1 MGQIEN
7 LLSERTPGTLPS
19 DTEKNPKETIKVIS
33 LRSGKALTG
42 SEVKARPEVIS
53 KHIERPEEKVS
64 EEQNN
69 QSSGAQKEIE
79 ESRHMSAPPFPQKMK
94 REKLDKCFGKFL
106 ELLKQLYVNIPFKDV
121 LTQMPD
127 YAKFLKEILSSKR
140 KLEETTLV
148 KLNTHCN
155 AILQNR
161 IPQKCVDLGSFTI
174 PCSLGNE
181 TFDKALC
188 DSGASINL
196 LPLSI
201 FRKLEGT
208 HEQKLVELLKKHRKA
223 MRWSVTDIQGISP
236 AISMNKILLEE
247 NSKPVVQPQHKLNK
261 NLVEWISPVQVVPK
275 KGGMT
280 VVKHEDNEVI
290 LTRIVTGWKTCIDY
304 RMLNDATRKDHFPLP
319 FIDQMPKKVAGHGC
333 YCFLVEIREEF
344 PDEQI
349 FAIAAVSKRPPW
361 YADIANVLASG
372 WLPHYLSCDQ
382 RRKLQGEVKG
392 YFWNDPF
399 LFKLCGNGVI
409 RRCVREGEMASVL
422 SHCHDGAAGGHY
434 GRNSKTENVMEAG
447 FFWPTL
453 YKDAS
458 AYVAACDKC
467 QRAGNISK
475 RDEMTNDARVVCAF
489 LRKNIFTDFGTP
501 RVIISDNGSHFVN
514 KQFAALLTNASH
526 KDWSVKLEEA
536 LWAYRT
542 AFKTT
547 IGTSPFKLVYGKS
560 YHLPVEIEHKAY
572 WPIRMLNL
580 DLSLAGDTGGG
591 LVSLW
596 RQTI

>member
-64 EEQNN
+64 EEQNS

-121 LTQMPD
+121 LTQMPN

-201 FRKLEGT
+201 FRKLEDI
-208 HEQKLVELLKKHRKA
+208 LVRVDKFVFPVDFIMVDMEVNKERCITQSSIVEDEDPEIKKEVEALEIEDQVVDEEELKKEA
-223 MRWSVTDIQGISP
+223 D
-236 AISMNKILLEE
+236 
-247 NSKPVVQPQHKLNK
+247 KP
-261 NLVEWISPVQVVPK
+261 
-275 KGGMT
+275 
-280 VVKHEDNEVI
+280 
-290 LTRIVTGWKTCIDY
+290 
-304 RMLNDATRKDHFPLP
+304 
-319 FIDQMPKKVAGHGC
+319 
-333 YCFLVEIREEF
+333 
-344 PDEQI
+344 
-349 FAIAAVSKRPPW
+349 
-361 YADIANVLASG
+361 NV
-372 WLPHYLSCDQ
+372 
-382 RRKLQGEVKG
+382 
-392 YFWNDPF
+392 
-399 LFKLCGNGVI
+399 
-409 RRCVREGEMASVL
+409 
-422 SHCHDGAAGGHY
+422 
-434 GRNSKTENVMEAG
+434 
-447 FFWPTL
+447 
-453 YKDAS
+453 
-458 AYVAACDKC
+458 
-467 QRAGNISK
+467 
-475 RDEMTNDARVVCAF
+475 
-489 LRKNIFTDFGTP
+489 
-501 RVIISDNGSHFVN
+501 
-514 KQFAALLTNASH
+514 
-526 KDWSVKLEEA
+526 
-536 LWAYRT
+536 
-542 AFKTT
+542 
-547 IGTSPFKLVYGKS
+547 
-560 YHLPVEIEHKAY
+560 
-572 WPIRMLNL
+572 
-580 DLSLAGDTGGG
+580 
-591 LVSLW
+591 
-596 RQTI
+596 